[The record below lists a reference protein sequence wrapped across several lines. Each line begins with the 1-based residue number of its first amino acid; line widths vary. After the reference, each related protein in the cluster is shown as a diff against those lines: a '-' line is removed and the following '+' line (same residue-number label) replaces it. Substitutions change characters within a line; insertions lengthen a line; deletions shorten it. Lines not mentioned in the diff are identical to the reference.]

1 MDILKAATDWA
12 KDELVSTPFFI
23 LAGTLFLAISLGL
36 WQVGKT
42 DLARAYIVPMLV
54 AGSLL
59 TIIGLGLFFTNKA
72 RIDQFKIDH
81 SENPIAFVEAEL
93 ARTNATLLEYKNVV
107 FTGIPVI
114 IGICVG
120 ILFFVIAPRWRAT
133 IITSI
138 SMLSVILFIDGLAH
152 ARISEYRQQLL
163 QEQKEIQHNKGAEE
177 SL

>member
-36 WQVGKT
+36 WQAGKT

-120 ILFFVIAPRWRAT
+120 ILFFVSAPRWRAT

-177 SL
+177 SF